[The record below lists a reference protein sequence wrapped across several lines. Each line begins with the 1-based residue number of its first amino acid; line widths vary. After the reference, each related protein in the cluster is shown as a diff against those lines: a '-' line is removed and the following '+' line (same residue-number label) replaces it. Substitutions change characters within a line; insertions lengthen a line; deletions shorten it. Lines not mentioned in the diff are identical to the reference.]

1 MHIAYKGRYVPQNP
15 KKYRGDPTKIY
26 YRSLWE
32 RKFMKFCDFAEN
44 IVEWSS
50 EEIQIPYFSSIDK
63 KYHRYFVDFWVKIK
77 DRNGNTVC
85 KLIEIK
91 PHKQTQQP
99 KARTKKSKSYLNEVK
114 NWVINNHK
122 WSAASEYCKSR
133 NWEFLILTEK
143 HLFKENGSD
152 DAQL

>member
-1 MHIAYKGRYVPQNP
+1 
-15 KKYRGDPTKIY
+15 
-26 YRSLWE
+26 
-32 RKFMKFCDFAEN
+32 MKFCDLSSN
-44 IVEWSS
+44 IIEWSS

-63 KYHRYFVDFWVKIK
+63 KYHRYFVDFWVKTK
-77 DRNGNTVC
+77 ERDGTVKC

-99 KARTKKSKSYLNEVK
+99 KPRSRQTPAYLKEVK

-122 WSAASEYCKSR
+122 WNAASKYCKDK

-143 HLFKENGSD
+143 HLFKDNEPDNSK
-152 DAQL
+152 Q